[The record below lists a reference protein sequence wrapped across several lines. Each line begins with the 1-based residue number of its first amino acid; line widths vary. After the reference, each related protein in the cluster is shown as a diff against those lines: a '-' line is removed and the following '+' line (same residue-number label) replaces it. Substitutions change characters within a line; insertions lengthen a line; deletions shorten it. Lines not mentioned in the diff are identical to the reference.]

1 MTTKAQAI
9 LRDTLFILF
18 FGLYTGMAFS
28 LINHLVLLLVQ
39 PFLLVPLMF
48 IRSGGYTFKMG
59 KRAKVII
66 LSSVILIIA
75 ILEFEA
81 YFMGVKSAD
90 SSQWP
95 FALKLSF
102 GLFFLICMVVVLYK
116 LLQDMKIPEE
126 DGR

>member
-48 IRSGGYTFKMG
+48 TRSGGYTFKT

-66 LSSVILIIA
+66 LILVILIIA

-102 GLFFLICMVVVLYK
+102 GLFFLICMVVMLYK